1 MKLLYT
7 LVFITLVVGCKK
19 ELTDS
24 ATGGSTATGLS
35 LRNLK
40 NYLKGSMRT
49 EDFDSLDFKRVIYNQ
64 VDSVGLYYLR
74 VPFKGREVAK
84 EFTLLKLDKT
94 GTIKEGKIIQLDGGV
109 VEAGAGTVKARG
121 WEGKLSISS
130 LNRQS
135 LLNSAVHKGYIDA
148 FHPVV
153 NAREA
158 VYGSDELPEVIVV
171 AYVSSGISYSTWVA
185 LTSLFYDSGSGG
197 GGSDGYYGSLDGGGG
212 GGSYSGTGAVVES
225 YGGTVDISAYGVLDE
240 TMLVDVDSY
249 VDHPAIDVGQYLKCF
264 DGIADAGAACEVGIY
279 SDVPVDNDPNKIFDF
294 STGSPGHTFI
304 QIKKTSADGTRSVAQ
319 NIGFYPKTGF
329 KTALTNAPVDA
340 KFVDDGNHEFNAGY
354 TKSLTPDEFRSILT
368 EILYLKNI
376 PYDIDNFNCTDW
388 ALEIFNKQGYGLDI
402 PLYDIPGNLPTTGTS
417 MPQGIYNKLA
427 DMKKN
432 NDAHADK
439 IQIGFLKAWVANS
452 NGPCN

>member
-94 GTIKEGKIIQLDGGV
+94 GTIKEGKIIQLDGGL